1 MRAASLRPAMVA
13 MRAGA
18 APRIRPVARAARP
31 ALGSRL
37 QPGAS
42 VPSSLLLRR
51 AAAAYATDS
60 KAGQTSQPPPQ
71 APPPPSQGDSKKFGL
86 KNSTL
91 FTVLIGVGLLM
102 TIYGV

>member
-1 MRAASLRPAMVA
+1 M
-13 MRAGA
+13 
-18 APRIRPVARAARP
+18 
-31 ALGSRL
+31 
-37 QPGAS
+37 
-42 VPSSLLLRR
+42 PSSLLLRR

-60 KAGQTSQPPPQ
+60 KAGQTSQAPPQ
-71 APPPPSQGDSKKFGL
+71 APPPPSQGDGNKFGL